1 MAKYIK
7 HYYVD
12 YGNLVEYFTDKNM
25 GPNGKTHPRLDG
37 LDVKFWFADDN
48 GIDYCLS
55 VVPDSTLIAESSGL
69 SDMTYNAWSSEISG
83 HYTTARASVSAN
95 SEMCTKLKK
104 TSAQVLA
111 LPFDNSNVDSMLA
124 SFAQLN
130 PPMEIPE

>member
-55 VVPDSTLIAESSGL
+55 VVPDS
-69 SDMTYNAWSSEISG
+69 TYNAWSSEISG

>member
-12 YGNLVEYFTDKNM
+12 YENLVEYFTDKNM

-37 LDVKFWFADDN
+37 LDVKFWFVDTN

-55 VVPDSTLIAESSGL
+55 VVPDSTMITESLGL
-69 SDMTYNAWSSEISG
+69 SDMTYNDWSSEISG
-83 HYTTARASVSAN
+83 HYTTTRASVAAD
-95 SEMCTKLKK
+95 SERCTKLNM

-111 LPFDNSNVDSMLA
+111 LPFNNTDVDSMLA

-130 PPMEIPE
+130 LPTEIPE